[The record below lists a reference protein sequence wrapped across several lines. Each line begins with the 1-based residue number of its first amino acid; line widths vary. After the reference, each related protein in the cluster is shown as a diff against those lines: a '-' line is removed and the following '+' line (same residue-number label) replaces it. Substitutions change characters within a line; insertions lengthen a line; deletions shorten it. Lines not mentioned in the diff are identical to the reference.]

1 MEDSSLRKKNL
12 RPRERV
18 GPSETSAEELAIP
31 WYIPSMPK
39 VLKVKKEASEA
50 RRKISEAEKALLL
63 RLVNNRANTKRCERR
78 RELPKRSF
86 RVEADG

>member
-18 GPSETSAEELAIP
+18 GPSETSAEELPIP

-39 VLKVKKEASEA
+39 VL
-50 RRKISEAEKALLL
+50 
-63 RLVNNRANTKRCERR
+63 
-78 RELPKRSF
+78 
-86 RVEADG
+86 